1 MRRAQQGA
9 MLAAGRNEVSSLEL
23 TIDEPLSPELALVCP
38 ELAERARRLL
48 PDPGSFATRQDGG
61 QSRLQ
66 SLVLAFFAIALT
78 VTPLAL
84 VIAALPTRSG

>member
-1 MRRAQQGA
+1 
-9 MLAAGRNEVSSLEL
+9 MLAAGRNEVSSLQL

-48 PDPGSFATRQDGG
+48 PDPGSFTTRQQG
-61 QSRLQ
+61 SRLQ

-84 VIAALPTRSG
+84 VIAALPTRGG